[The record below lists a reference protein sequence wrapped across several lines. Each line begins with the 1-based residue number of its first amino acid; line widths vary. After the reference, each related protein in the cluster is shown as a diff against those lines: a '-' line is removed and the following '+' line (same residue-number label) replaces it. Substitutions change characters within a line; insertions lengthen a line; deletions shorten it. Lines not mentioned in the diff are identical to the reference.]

1 MRINWTPDN
10 SSKCDQVEELLK
22 IEYDFRKTLTKLLL
36 SHSSTD
42 KSGESE
48 LYNYEFNF
56 NTITRKFSF
65 LNLPNSDKTQVR
77 LLTSDERT
85 KHYFEV

>member
-36 SHSSTD
+36 SHSRSD
-42 KSGESE
+42 KSGESD
-48 LYNYEFNF
+48 LYDYEFNF
-56 NTITRKFSF
+56 
-65 LNLPNSDKTQVR
+65 LNLSTSDKTRVR